1 MAQQKP
7 IGFQLVDIT
16 TEQFALLEENF
27 VESEQVSLKTGI
39 DFKIDFDNK
48 LLGCEAKFVF
58 GQNEVMFLMIEV
70 ACHFEVK
77 KKDWESF
84 KIEERFVVP
93 SYFLEHLAVL
103 TVGTTRGVLFA
114 KTENTQFSQ
123 FIIPTVN
130 IAQMKIE
137 DGVFSIED

>member
-84 KIEERFVVP
+84 KKEERFVGYQWFPIEKIKDVIVK
-93 SYFLEHLAVL
+93 VL
-103 TVGTTRGVLFA
+103 NLFA
-114 KTENTQFSQ
+114 LACLLFNVGS
-123 FIIPTVN
+123 
-130 IAQMKIE
+130 
-137 DGVFSIED
+137 